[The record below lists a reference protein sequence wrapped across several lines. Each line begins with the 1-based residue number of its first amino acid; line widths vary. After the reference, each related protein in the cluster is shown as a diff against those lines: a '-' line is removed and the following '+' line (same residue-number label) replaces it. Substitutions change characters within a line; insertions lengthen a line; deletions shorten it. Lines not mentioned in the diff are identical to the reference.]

1 MNRLIISA
9 ALTCALL
16 TALSCSS
23 ENVSDSTVRISLPS
37 KFMAETVPDIES
49 YTLRIT
55 AEDMEP
61 VEKTFSAYE
70 LDGDTVN
77 VTVPSGASR
86 LFELTAIPTSYSIY
100 SAAAS
105 YYGSATADLEADT
118 YTDVTISMALQ
129 STKIVFPDHFN
140 YDLYMIS
147 DMTGTDVI
155 SSDTTT
161 FTPDLTYSYYFYPH
175 DVDYDMI
182 GRIYVST
189 DETYYLSLN
198 QTGSAIY
205 CLNSISSAGTML
217 NLGDLTYSA
226 MSAIAVDRN
235 SGILY
240 FSTGSTLNSYDIST
254 EEITLDYNINGFD
267 PQNDTISGIAADN
280 DSILYIVIN
289 NNAPSHRAIKYNPST
304 QTIAATYTNLNTPT
318 DVMYQ
323 GGSVYISDLGN
334 GETTFNR
341 IVQLSSAGMSFLAEY
356 APTGDTV
363 LYGPK
368 RFLAVRPEEILFI
381 DEEDVINGTDR
392 IVSINDIDGTGF
404 TVYDNESCVFYFYC

>member
-1 MNRLIISA
+1 
-9 ALTCALL
+9 
-16 TALSCSS
+16 
-23 ENVSDSTVRISLPS
+23 
-37 KFMAETVPDIES
+37 MAETVPDIAT
-49 YTLRIT
+49 YTLRIS

-77 VTVPSGASR
+77 VTVPSGTSR
-86 LFELTAIPTSYSIY
+86 LFELTAIPASYNTY
-100 SAAAS
+100 AAAAS
-105 YYGSATADLEADT
+105 YYGSATADLEADA
-118 YTDVTISMALQ
+118 YTDVTISMALE

-161 FTPDLTYSYYFYPH
+161 FTPDLTNSYYFYPH

-189 DETYYLSLN
+189 DETYYLSLY

-240 FSTGSTLNSYDIST
+240 FSTGSTLNSYNIST

-304 QTIAATYTNLNTPT
+304 ETVVSTYSNLNDPT

-323 GGSVYISDLGN
+323 DASIYISDLGN
-334 GETTFNR
+334 GETTYNR
-341 IVQLSSAGMSFLAEY
+341 IVQLNSQNMSFTGEY

-368 RFLAVRPEEILFI
+368 RFLAVRPDEILFI
-381 DEEDVINGTDR
+381 DEEDMINGTDR

-404 TVYDNESCVFYFYC
+404 TVYDNESCIFYFYC